1 MIVGLT
7 ALDVAVIIL
16 YLVAIT
22 AIGLRS
28 SRTVKTSGDYF
39 MGGRRFG
46 KLLMVAKAFGV
57 GTRVDHVVAVTGASY
72 QIGLAGIWYQW
83 LYIFSTPFFW
93 LIAPI
98 YRRLRYLTIGDFFE
112 ERYGKAAGVAYTIG
126 ALLFFTIEI
135 GMVLRGTGTTV
146 QAITGGAVSAELIIV
161 FTTLVFVGYG
171 TAGGLVAAVSTKIL
185 QGFMLL
191 LLSVVLLPFAYV
203 AVGGL
208 SELHRKLPE
217 SMFALFGAS
226 EVTPYVVLMLTINGL
241 VGVVALPHHMAIGGA
256 GKSEI
261 SCRTG
266 WTYGNVVKRFATLAW
281 ALTGV
286 FAAAL
291 LPPIAG
297 AAREEALGAMILQLL
312 PQGLVG
318 LMIAAMVA
326 SLMAV
331 CDAYMVDGSALFT
344 RNLLGRVGGDSR
356 AANDI
361 RVARISSVG
370 IVIVGI
376 LMAFLLPDVLS
387 GLKLIWKIMA
397 FFGIPFWMAI
407 FWKRGN
413 RYGLWASLVIA
424 TTVSLITES
433 LGWTLADQILLYLPA
448 GVAAFVI
455 VSWLSPSEPEEKI
468 RAFSVLLHTPVG
480 EEWRLDQAG
489 VRSMLAGHSEPATA
503 QRAGV
508 PLEEQGHSLLLVDL
522 LDLRSRFS
530 FNRYRVDIVGF
541 VAAAAMICAIIG
553 IAALLARLGG

>member
-1 MIVGLT
+1 MIMGLA
-7 ALDVAVIIL
+7 ALDVAVIVL

-22 AIGLRS
+22 TIGLRS
-28 SRTVKTSGDYF
+28 SRSVKTSGDYF

-57 GTRVDHVVAVTGASY
+57 GTRVDHVVAITGASY
-72 QIGLAGIWYQW
+72 QIGLSGVWYQW

-98 YRRLRYLTIGDFFE
+98 YRRLRYLTTGDFFD
-112 ERYGKAAGVAYTIG
+112 ERYGRAAGVAYTIG

-135 GMVLRGTGTTV
+135 GMLLRGTGTTI
-146 QAITGGAVSAELIIV
+146 QAITGGAVSAEVIIV
-161 FTTLVFVGYG
+161 LTTLVFVGYG

-191 LLSVVLLPFAYV
+191 LLSVVLLPFAFV

-208 SELHRKLPE
+208 SSLHQKLPE

-226 EVTPYVVLMLTINGL
+226 EVTPFVVLMLTINGL
-241 VGVVALPHHMAIGGA
+241 AGVVALPHHMAIGGA
-256 GKSEI
+256 GRSEI

-291 LPPIAG
+291 LPSIAG
-297 AAREEALGAMILQLL
+297 GAREEALGAMILQLL

-344 RNLLGRVGGDSR
+344 RNLLGRVGDTKATG
-356 AANDI
+356 DI
-361 RVARISSVG
+361 RIARISSVG
-370 IVIVGI
+370 IVVVGI
-376 LMAFLLPDVLS
+376 LMAFLLPDVIS
-387 GLKLIWKIMA
+387 GLKIIWKIMA

-413 RYGLWASLVIA
+413 RYGLWASLVTA
-424 TTVSLITES
+424 TAVSLITES
-433 LGWTLADQILLYLPA
+433 LGWTLADQISLYLPA
-448 GVAAFVI
+448 GIAAFVL
-455 VSWLSPSEPEEKI
+455 VSWMTPPEPDEKI
-468 RAFSVLLHTPVG
+468 RTFSLLLHTPVG

-489 VRSMLAGHSEPATA
+489 IRSILVGRSEAA
-503 QRAGV
+503 VGQRAGV

-522 LDLRSRFS
+522 LDLRRKFS

-541 VAAAAMICAIIG
+541 LAATAMIGAIIG
-553 IAALLARLGG
+553 LAAVLARLGG